1 METLIATAI
10 VSAAIG
16 AIAGMS
22 ISTRHFDEECEKAYL
37 TGHVDGYC
45 KAEEDLHREADRHL
59 GEDR

>member
-1 METLIATAI
+1 METIIATVI

-22 ISTRHFDEECEKAYL
+22 ISTRYFDEECEKAYL

-45 KAEEDLHREADRHL
+45 KAEEELHRETDRHL
-59 GEDR
+59 GED